1 MTDFSFQKE
10 KKRKV
15 ILSKL
20 NDAFSLHVN
29 ELNDVQQSLL
39 IIQEKYSNNQFPPL
53 VWAHLE
59 VNNNSWTVDLNFEY

>member
-10 KKRKV
+10 KKGKV

-53 VWAHLE
+53 V
-59 VNNNSWTVDLNFEY
+59 